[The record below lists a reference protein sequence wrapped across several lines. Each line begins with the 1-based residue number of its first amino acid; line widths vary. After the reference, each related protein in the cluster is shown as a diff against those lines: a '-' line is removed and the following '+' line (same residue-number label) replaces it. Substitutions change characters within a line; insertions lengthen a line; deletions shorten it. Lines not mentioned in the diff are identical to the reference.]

1 MKNFIEKGK
10 CVYTIVLPANASKEC
25 KFAASEMEYVLNRA
39 CQESLSVIT
48 ESETLP
54 KYCLHIGDTAVAL
67 TLGVK
72 PSQQEVGAD
81 GYALRIRGD
90 NVFISSFGREGVIY
104 GVYEFLEKV
113 VGSEYFGYLAWEIPA
128 VENATLFDED
138 IIRKPEFE
146 KRARS
151 FQWGIYDP
159 QTERRFGYNESNAMP
174 WVEFGHSF
182 FELIPKEKYYKD
194 HPEYYSSQGGQ
205 LCLTSEGL
213 LEEMKKV
220 VISRLTP
227 AQFERGDVLAF
238 SIGHEDNNT
247 FCECPSCKKA
257 VKKYGKSG
265 VTIRF
270 INQIADTINAFVDK
284 NYPSKTVKTV
294 FFGYGPT
301 IDAPVKW
308 NADGT
313 CVPIDETGIARK
325 NVAVMLAPLGS
336 NWAYSLLDK
345 EHNGRTRASLIGWK
359 AVNTELFIWTYD
371 GVFHDIPL
379 PMDNWEYLKESY
391 QTFKNCNA
399 VYVFDEWSGRGHQFE
414 MMRHYVRGHLMWSLD
429 YQVDDL
435 IRRFMKGYY
444 KAAADKVYEYYQF
457 FRANTKEQEKRFEK
471 IGKTFAM
478 RSFTR
483 TQPYWISEEF
493 WTREFLEK
501 GLSILEEAKQGLVN
515 DGVTSVCN
523 RVEMEMLSLACLYL
537 QLYVHELSK
546 AEAEKYFS
554 LIERVMQIN
563 KLIQENGAGGMHN
576 LFYKRLT
583 EWRAIVNAKEI

>member
-1 MKNFIEKGK
+1 MKNFIVDKK
-10 CVYTIVLPANASKEC
+10 CIYTIVLPVNADKEC
-25 KFAASEMEYVLNRA
+25 VFAVSELAYVLNKI
-39 CQESLSVIT
+39 CNQSLSVVT

-67 TLGVK
+67 KLGVK

-104 GVYEFLEKV
+104 GVYEFLHRV
-113 VGSEYFGYLAWEIPA
+113 VGSEYFGYLAWEIPQI
-128 VENATLFDED
+128 ENATLFDED

-151 FQWGIYDP
+151 FQWSVYDGE
-159 QTERRFGYNESNAMP
+159 TERRCGYNEGNAMP
-174 WVEFGHSF
+174 WVEFGHTF
-182 FELIPKEKYYKD
+182 FRLIPKEKYCQD
-194 HPEYYSSQGGQ
+194 HPEYFASQGKQ
-205 LCLTSEGL
+205 LCLTNEGL
-213 LEEMKKV
+213 LEEMKRV
-220 VISRLTP
+220 VINRLTP
-227 AQFERGDVLAF
+227 QEFERGDVLAF
-238 SIGHEDNNT
+238 SIGHEDDNT
-247 FCECPSCKKA
+247 FCECPNCKKMA
-257 VKKYGKSG
+257 KKYGKSG
-265 VTIRF
+265 ITIRF
-270 INQIADTINAFVDK
+270 INQIADTINEFVDK
-284 NYPSKTVKTV
+284 NYPGKIVKTV

-308 NADGT
+308 NTDGT
-313 CVPIDETGIARK
+313 CAPIDETVVAHK

-359 AVNTELFIWTYD
+359 SVNTELFVWTYD

-379 PMDNWEYLKESY
+379 PMDNWEHLKESY
-391 QTFKNCNA
+391 QTFKECNA

-414 MMRHYVRGHLMWSLD
+414 MMRHYVRAHLMWSLKYD
-429 YQVDDL
+429 VDEL

-444 KAAADKVYEYYQF
+444 KEAADKVYKYYQF
-457 FRANTKEQEKRFEK
+457 FRANTKEHEKRFK
-471 IGKTFAM
+471 QLGKTFAM

-493 WTREFLEK
+493 WTREFLEA
-501 GLSILEEAKQGLVN
+501 GLTLLEDAKAGLIN
-515 DGVTSVCN
+515 DGVKSVCN
-523 RVEMEMLSLACLYL
+523 RVEMEMLSLVCLYL
-537 QLYVHELSK
+537 QLYAHELPKSK
-546 AEAEKYFS
+546 AEKYVT
-554 LIERVMQIN
+554 LIERVMQTN
-563 KLIQENGAGGMHN
+563 QLLRENGMGGTHN

-583 EWRAIVNAKEI
+583 EWRTIINAKEI

>member
-1 MKNFIEKGK
+1 MSNFIEQGV
-10 CVYTIVLPANASKEC
+10 CLYTVVVPAEANKEC
-25 KFAASEMEYVLNRA
+25 KFAAQELAYVIGKA
-39 CQESLSVIT
+39 SKAPLSVVT
-48 ESETLP
+48 ETDELP
-54 KYCLHIGDTAVAL
+54 EKCLHIGDTAVAL
-67 TLGVK
+67 AAGVK
-72 PSQQEVGAD
+72 PSLEEVGAD
-81 GYALRIRGD
+81 GYVIKKRGD
-90 NVFISSFGREGVIY
+90 TVFISSFGKEGVIY
-104 GVYEFLEKV
+104 GVYEFLQKV
-113 VGSEYFGYLAWEIPA
+113 VGSEYFGYLAWEIPQ
-128 VENATLFDED
+128 VENATLLEED
-138 IIRKPEFE
+138 ILRKPAFE

-151 FQWGIYDP
+151 FQWGVYDT
-159 QTERRFGYNESNAMP
+159 QTERRFGYNEANAMP
-174 WVEFGHSF
+174 WVEFEHSF
-182 FELIPKEKYYKD
+182 FRLIPKEKYYKD
-194 HPEYYSSQGGQ
+194 HPEYYSSQSSQ
-205 LCLTSEGL
+205 LCLTNEGL
-213 LEEMKKV
+213 LAEMKKV

-247 FCECPSCKKA
+247 FCECPRCKKA
-257 VKKYGKSG
+257 AKKYGKSG

-270 INQIADTINAFVDK
+270 INEIADTINAFVDK
-284 NYPSKTVKTV
+284 NYPGKTVKTV

-308 NADGT
+308 SADGT
-313 CVPIDETGIARK
+313 CIPIDDTVVAHR

-359 AVNTELFIWTYD
+359 AIHTELFIWTYD

-391 QTFKNCNA
+391 QIFKDCNA
-399 VYVFDEWSGRGHQFE
+399 VYNFDEWSGRGHQFE

-429 YQVDDL
+429 YEVDDL

-444 KAAADKVYEYYQF
+444 KEAADKVYEYYRF

-471 IGKTFAM
+471 LKKPFAM

-493 WTREFLEK
+493 WTKAFLKQSLEMLEAAK
-501 GLSILEEAKQGLVN
+501 SGLKN
-515 DGVTSVCN
+515 DGVTSVAN
-523 RVEMEMLSLACLYL
+523 RVELEMLSLACLYL

-546 AEAEKYFS
+546 TEAEKYFN
-554 LIERVMQIN
+554 LVQRVMEIN
-563 KLIQENGAGGMHN
+563 QLVRGCGEGGVHN